1 MDASMSKKTVVFSL
15 ALIVFSLLPSCKS
28 QHEKETRQN
37 VILDVDMSVD
47 DMMSILYFLSCPDI
61 DIKAITIE
69 SGVSTVDS
77 GAEIVLRML
86 QLTGHPEIPVAKGSG
101 IPLEGDLA
109 FPEAWRPPVNKPF
122 GLDLPVH
129 HLQLSDLDAVTL
141 IANLA
146 TAYENNLTFMALGPM
161 TNLARALLRDPGL
174 AKSFSQVYV
183 SDGAVDVEGGIYQE
197 WPRINNRVSG
207 WNLWVDA
214 RAASLV
220 FNSGL
225 PIVLVPLDLT
235 ALHGRDPLV
244 LTPDFVVR
252 YRQEARD
259 TLGRCMAVLMDN
271 WLGSYVYHPQGGRV
285 AKGVPIW
292 DLVACIIFHHPETG
306 IKWQERHV
314 RIGEGGLETAGQ
326 IITMTGGSPNVKI
339 CFKGNQALMDS
350 LLLRSAGN

>member
-1 MDASMSKKTVVFSL
+1 MKIKFLVLYPALFVFM
-15 ALIVFSLLPSCKS
+15 LLPSCQS
-28 QHEKETRQN
+28 QPEKEAKRN
-37 VILDVDMSVD
+37 IILDVDMSVD

-86 QLTGHPEIPVAKGSG
+86 QLTGHPQIPVAKGSG
-101 IPLEGDLA
+101 IPLEGDLS
-109 FPEAWRPPVNKPF
+109 FPAAWRPPVNKPF
-122 GLDLPVH
+122 GLELPAH
-129 HLQLSDLDAVTL
+129 HLKFSDLDAVTL
-141 IANLA
+141 ITNLA
-146 TAYENNLTFMALGPM
+146 GEYKNNITFMALGPM
-161 TNLARALLRDPGL
+161 TNLARALLRDPKL
-174 AKSFSQVYV
+174 AGSISQVYV

-197 WPRINNRVSG
+197 WPQVNNRVSG

-220 FNSGL
+220 FSSGL

-244 LTPDFVVR
+244 LTTDFAAR
-252 YRQEARD
+252 YRQAARD

-271 WLGSYVYHPQGGRV
+271 WLASYVYNPQGGTV

-292 DLVACIIFHHPETG
+292 DVVACMIFHHPEIGTA
-306 IKWQERHV
+306 WQERQV
-314 RIGEGGLETAGQ
+314 RIVEGAVEKTGQ
-326 IITMTGGSPNVKI
+326 IITVEGGTPNVKV
-339 CFKGNQALMDS
+339 CFRGNQVLLDS